1 MVLAGAELA
10 AVLPAWRIGASGH
23 REDSPTGATTMIA
36 ALQILE
42 RLLSTSQQGR
52 GLCAADLQASSPLMP
67 GTLATL
73 LEVLRRNRYVAINE
87 SGEWFL
93 ARDLEAT
100 TLAPLHRD
108 LDLSLLPSDMS
119 DLHAADWGRRY
130 AELAAT
136 ADQAHVKP
144 LSVPLKDFLAPSG
157 GGEIIEIARAGG
169 DEDNA
174 ESAP

>member
-1 MVLAGAELA
+1 
-10 AVLPAWRIGASGH
+10 
-23 REDSPTGATTMIA
+23 
-36 ALQILE
+36 
-42 RLLSTSQQGR
+42 
-52 GLCAADLQASSPLMP
+52 MP

-100 TLAPLHRD
+100 TLAALHRD